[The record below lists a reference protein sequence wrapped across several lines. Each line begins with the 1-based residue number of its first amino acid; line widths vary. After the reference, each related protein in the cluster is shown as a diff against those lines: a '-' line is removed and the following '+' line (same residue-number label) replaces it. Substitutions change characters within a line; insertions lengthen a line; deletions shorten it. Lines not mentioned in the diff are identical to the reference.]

1 MAVALLLAGGWLVAG
16 VIRGR
21 RRERHLRIPAHLTG
35 VDRALALLEH
45 ARAERD
51 VAGERQALE
60 RLALE
65 LRKEGEPELSMAAT
79 RLAWSE
85 HGPRDEALDSFAASF
100 AEARNGR

>member
-1 MAVALLLAGGWLVAG
+1 M
-16 VIRGR
+16 IRGR
-21 RRERHLRIPAHLTG
+21 RRVRQLRIPAHLTG

-45 ARAERD
+45 ARAARD
-51 VAGERQALE
+51 VAGERRALE

-65 LRKEGEPELSMAAT
+65 LRKEGEPELSMTAT

-85 HGPRDEALDSFAASF
+85 HGPRDEALDRFAASF